1 MRVVAGTGDIAG
13 AFMRKLADKPTVKTE
28 HIDLIGYFEQAPNP
42 HSRITLG
49 SECDVLGQRK
59 VCVDWQLTSLDW
71 HTYRT
76 AGALFGAELARACRG
91 QFHPEPCLQEGSGQ
105 APALRGTAHH
115 MGTTRMADSPQ
126 DGVVDR
132 DCKVH
137 GVDNLYVVGSSV
149 FPTSSWAFPTFTIV
163 AMSVRLANHL
173 RGLLEMAGL

>member
-1 MRVVAGTGDIAG
+1 
-13 AFMRKLADKPTVKTE
+13 
-28 HIDLIGYFEQAPNP
+28 
-42 HSRITLG
+42 
-49 SECDVLGQRK
+49 
-59 VCVDWQLTSLDW
+59 
-71 HTYRT
+71 
-76 AGALFGAELARACRG
+76 
-91 QFHPEPCLQEGSGQ
+91 
-105 APALRGTAHH
+105 

-163 AMSVRLANHL
+163 AMSVRLADHL